1 MMGAPFLR
9 GVRTTPPLG
18 CVAGLVFLIY
28 LSSLVTATGRIAFLD
43 HSANSSLVLSQ
54 TTINFS
60 MKNFRIAFSFL
71 TCKEGQLLY
80 QRGSSGDFIR
90 LFLQS
95 DSFHIS
101 WKKELTKVSLTIA
114 NHLDKNSWYSIDLF
128 ERTGDINFKLDKSG
142 VSIEDIIIANNTH
155 RTSIFR
161 LNLSGNTGLSIG
173 GNDFTGC
180 VWQGPYVLF
189 LNNPNI
195 IENHV
200 IWNDTVCPFSSSD
213 CTASQDIN
221 ECWSNPCQNGATCND
236 LPNSFNCTC
245 PHLFN
250 GTNCENN
257 LSIYGCSVSP
267 CLNEGTCLNQS
278 DDSRIYKCIC
288 REGFNGINCE
298 NSINECASG
307 PCKNGICIDEVNDYS
322 CNCTGTGYTGQ
333 TCETNVDECQSGTS
347 ICGTGTCFD
356 NPGSFT
362 CQCPTGFEGHQCQ
375 KNIDECSSSPCF
387 NGATCFDGIANYTCV
402 CVTGFEGP
410 DCKNNTDDCKNIIC
424 PGNYTVCVDGINQ
437 YSCEC
442 KPGYTGVP
450 GSCTDIDECT
460 TDPCR
465 NGGTCQNLEN
475 AYNCVCLAGYTG
487 QHCQND
493 INECDPSPCQNGAE
507 CKDLVNN
514 YECVCLAGFTDKNC
528 QTNIDECET
537 NNQPC
542 QNGATCLDLVNDFNC
557 TCTAGWTGQ
566 LCDQDINECSPQPC
580 LNGATCHNYQNFYNC
595 TCVAGYDGKNCQNNI
610 DDCVPDPCQNGG
622 SCVDLVNG
630 YQCNCG
636 EAWMGKNCSDEYDA
650 CSFTPCRNGA
660 TCSTNKTMRQYSCAC
675 VTGFEGLDC
684 QTNFNDCKSDSCS
697 PPFVCFD
704 LVNNY
709 TCACPTGY
717 TGVNCSEEIKECDS
731 NPCKNGAT
739 CIDQIG
745 NYTCRCPQTFVNLT
759 KFGNGEKLEFL
770 TGYKG
775 ENCEINIDECALRP
789 SICLNN
795 GTCKDGTSNSEYYCQ
810 CGPDA
815 NGIYTT
821 GKNCELR
828 TSYCE
833 SSDDV
838 KNDPPACK
846 NGGTCVVGDTTYSCI
861 CPPGFTGPRCRVN
874 IDECESSP
882 CQYNGTCVDGI
893 NGYTCTCIPGITGP
907 NCEIDIDECASTPCE
922 NKGQCHDKINGY
934 VCNCTDTGFN
944 GTECQFNIDDCAIL
958 DPCKNNASCTDLIKD
973 YRCNCFSGY
982 TGKNCETDI
991 DECISNPCQYN
1002 GTCTQRSIQ
1011 NNPGF
1016 SYFDAAGYDCSCI
1029 PGITGVNCEIN
1040 IDECVNNTCQFG
1052 STCVDQINAYTCS
1065 CAPGYR
1071 GDRCQTEID
1080 ECVEFQP
1087 CQNGAICKDQVAD
1100 YNCICPEFYMSKQYG
1115 GKNCTVQLTSCVNNN
1130 CTNGATCKPYLVDE
1144 ATNKQAY
1151 TCACLNGYTGDLC
1164 EISTTMSFKNDSF
1177 IKNTLT
1183 NLVNNTI
1190 SIRFRT
1196 TLSKGLIFAWDGNFV
1211 TSALFCT
1218 VELFN
1223 GMLYVTYPEG
1233 ESNNAVTK
1241 NYHFPH
1247 MVNDSL
1253 WHEVKITQ
1261 TADMLYFEL
1270 KSSKCLS
1277 YCRKNVSYTTEAPKN
1292 NISFGKSA
1300 SAFKTSKTVSKSN
1313 WIGCMQDIHINDK
1326 VLTMSSP
1333 LPDAV
1338 NVVAGC
1344 ARTIQC
1350 TTDSCNKR
1358 GTCIDLWY
1366 KHECV
1371 CERPYHG
1378 TDCEKNFTAATFA
1391 KGDKRSWT
1399 SFDINSLKASLQSN
1413 LDISFFFRTRETQ
1426 GLMMFLGDQGS
1437 TYVTLELYQGYI
1449 LSRLVLCSFRQAF
1462 YINETMFNN
1471 GAQHFTRV
1479 KLKDNMFTLNID
1491 TFSVND
1497 TVSLAQCPFNAEYL
1511 YVGGEIPK
1519 NFAAGRRKR
1528 TADFTIS
1535 MDDISS
1541 LTSVGRYKGTIQ
1553 DIELINQKLL
1563 FYPEV
1568 DIPSINAINV
1578 SSLEEGEVTD
1588 DICNSFPCDN
1598 NGTCTNVFFNDFHCV
1613 CPHGFI
1619 GKNCSELDFCK
1630 DHSCP
1635 VGADCNTLPDGFE
1648 CISTATLTGNKDAP
1662 SIISYEKHIK
1672 SDYKIHEISLKLRT
1686 IVRNGHIL
1694 LIKNENGLYIRIE
1707 LIGANVVV
1715 TCKLDN
1721 TEEQKVMVDLLIS
1734 DKSWYMVS
1742 LTEKDK
1748 DLTLTVKGD
1757 NQEATNTTVVSANA
1771 ISLQTLINYGT
1782 SSPSIVLGFTDLF
1795 SPLAHHYYSGCL
1807 KEVRIG
1813 GILLPFYQQ
1822 SSFTNFTTEQYFSVK
1837 NKANL
1842 QDGCEGGTG
1851 CKDNQ
1856 CKHGTACVAGYYG
1869 YQCNCTGSG
1878 YYGDWCQTNVDDC
1891 EVGICYDNYN
1901 QGKCVDKINDFYC
1914 KCRAGYTGT
1923 SCSTEEAGCDPSCQ
1937 NNGSCQQNK
1946 CQCGTSFVGQSC
1958 EVSATATCSDIP
1970 CKSSGQ
1976 CRDLTG
1982 STPSFNCTCPSG
1994 YSGYLCEKSID
2005 YCEDLPCENGGNCT
2019 SMNNDYQ
2026 CVCPPGYSGKNC
2038 TVDTDNCI
2046 PGTCQNG
2053 GTCIDMVNDYICNC
2067 TDSWQGKHCQ
2077 DDVDECESQP
2087 CQRGKCKNIPGSF
2100 TCDCYETGYTDKY
2113 CNVDLNE
2120 CELSPCQNAGKC
2132 TNYEGD
2138 YNCSCTL
2145 GYEGK
2150 NCSNPNC
2157 ALVTCENG
2165 GSCGIANNQW
2175 KCSCQQYYFG
2185 QLCESKGK
2193 CADNPCNQNNT
2204 AYCYQEDKENGF
2216 YNCTCNRG
2224 WQGTHC
2230 DVDIDECL
2238 QGICQHSSTCSNSL
2252 GDYYCACTPG
2262 YIDKNCSTDIN
2273 ECNSQPCKNGG
2284 NCSDQVNDFYCD
2296 CNNTGYINKTCED
2309 DIDECASETCVN
2321 SVRCDNSPGDFS
2333 CTCIPGYEGKRCS
2346 IKDPFYQRINNE
2358 NDIMW
2363 YIIGPVVAVILIAI
2377 VVVIVVFVLCARS
2390 KRATR
2395 GTYSPSRQE
2404 VTGSRVELGQVLKP
2418 PPEERLI

>member
-1 MMGAPFLR
+1 MNG
-9 GVRTTPPLG
+9 
-18 CVAGLVFLIY
+18 IY
-28 LSSLVTATGRIAFLD
+28 GI
-43 HSANSSLVLSQ
+43 
-54 TTINFS
+54 
-60 MKNFRIAFSFL
+60 
-71 TCKEGQLLY
+71 LL
-80 QRGSSGDFIR
+80 
-90 LFLQS
+90 LQ
-95 DSFHIS
+95 
-101 WKKELTKVSLTIA
+101 
-114 NHLDKNSWYSIDLF
+114 
-128 ERTGDINFKLDKSG
+128 
-142 VSIEDIIIANNTH
+142 
-155 RTSIFR
+155 
-161 LNLSGNTGLSIG
+161 LSI
-173 GNDFTGC
+173 
-180 VWQGPYVLF
+180 V
-189 LNNPNI
+189 
-195 IENHV
+195 HV
-200 IWNDTVCPFSSSD
+200 VIVHVRCQT
-213 CTASQDIN
+213 TASQDIN